1 MRSNDRILKIT
12 LIWIGIMLT
21 LLVADK
27 FLTIPTANAQDN
39 KANLHELLSD
49 KPVEVIVKGT
59 VKIDIAEWS
68 DYQDR
73 VIKIKIDDPWP
84 ARISIDDPVE
94 VKGELRLRD

>member
-1 MRSNDRILKIT
+1 MKNNDKILKII

-27 FLTIPTANAQDN
+27 YLAIPTANAQDN
-39 KANLHELLSD
+39 NAALRQVLSD
-49 KPVEVIVKGT
+49 EPIEVVVKGT

-73 VIKIKIDDPWP
+73 TIKVKIDDPWP
-84 ARISIDDPVE
+84 AKINIDDAVE